1 MQTTPS
7 STYVKEID
15 THIRWTIPPQMEAYG
30 SQITLITTD
39 EKERQAEIKPSLKQ
53 QTFRRLA
60 PKERKTAARLKVN
73 KRHQQTDV

>member
-53 QTFRRLA
+53 QTS
-60 PKERKTAARLKVN
+60 
-73 KRHQQTDV
+73 DD